1 MNENVRTVGEYK
13 IKEVFDSEGKDIK
26 KILQEA
32 FKAYCISIL
41 QNK

>member
-1 MNENVRTVGEYK
+1 MNEKVSKVGEYTV
-13 IKEVFDSEGKDIK
+13 KEIFCNEGKDIK
-26 KILQEA
+26 KVLQEA

>member
-1 MNENVRTVGEYK
+1 MNEKVRTVGEYK
-13 IKEVFDSEGKDIK
+13 IKEVFDNEGKDIK